1 MRRLEIASA
10 ARSRREAAASTDG
23 CAPLA
28 ARRKAKRV
36 LSDRMKDEYINA
48 FDDLATVEFDDNP
61 ATCRLVGNSDPP
73 SPAPYEEDRFLGLR
87 LDRGILVHF
96 ISLPPRP

>member
-1 MRRLEIASA
+1 V
-10 ARSRREAAASTDG
+10 
-23 CAPLA
+23 A

-36 LSDRMKDEYINA
+36 LSDRMKDEYITA
-48 FDDLATVEFDDNP
+48 FDDLATIEFDDNP